1 MPKPQLST
9 CLPCDWWGWLCSL
22 PCKIWKAA
30 PVFAEGQ
37 CSCCWH
43 AVCSVAVCVGASG
56 PGPESPFSCPRVAR
70 ASVENGEC
78 SWIRDFYTW
87 VCASLLG
94 LEWSKTS
101 MFHFAQS
108 LASHPLSRVK
118 SMAESFTLKPQK
130 TNPTPVACESYLQ
143 RPGNSQN
150 VVYEAHSQ
158 SGLRRC
164 YVSCFF
170 SSHLW
175 ASDHFAEGERHAC
188 SVTQSHLS
196 GQILPHDARFWLI
209 PGGRR

>member
-1 MPKPQLST
+1 MCVCHGFFFLCIVDRCRSLNFPLVFLVINGGDLVLSRVRSKKQPPSLLSVSVGAVGMLFAR
-9 CLPCDWWGWLCSL
+9 LPCVWE
-22 PCKIWKAA
+22 PQAQV
-30 PVFAEGQ
+30 P
-37 CSCCWH
+37 
-43 AVCSVAVCVGASG
+43 
-56 PGPESPFSCPRVAR
+56 SPS

-143 RPGNSQN
+143 RPGNSQD

-158 SGLRRC
+158 SGLLG
-164 YVSCFF
+164 VA
-170 SSHLW
+170 SSL
-175 ASDHFAEGERHAC
+175 ASFPATCEHQTILQRERGMR
-188 SVTQSHLS
+188 VL
-196 GQILPHDARFWLI
+196 
-209 PGGRR
+209 